1 MTNSNPFQQLQNE
14 YDTTLENIKKA
25 EISENKDP
33 SNRNLEQ
40 NYVHYV
46 DNFYKIKKDVS
57 QLANSMIN
65 NSQSLDI
72 PQLRSQCNDS
82 RDMFNMAYP
91 NLANDLKPLNPPPMQ
106 PKSLSPFVNDMF
118 LGSQQGPVMNVLDM
132 TNNYRYLN
140 DKKRF
145 NRANTIG
152 CTNSS
157 FSNQVNQAQ
166 FRSGSDVV
174 SMMADN
180 GQVYQFDNGNRA
192 NAPMCATSQTFDNH
206 QDVNWSPQNLPVLT
220 TMNRQKYLNSLATSN
235 QQMETQQNAYKEI
248 QRSEIMS
255 NNSLMNNPRNP
266 IWKPLDS
273 KYLN

>member
-1 MTNSNPFQQLQNE
+1 MSNPFQQLQKE
-14 YDTTLENIKKA
+14 YDNTLENIKRA

-57 QLANSMIN
+57 ELSNSMIN
-65 NSQSLDI
+65 KSQSLDI
-72 PQLRSQCNDS
+72 PQLREACNDANS
-82 RDMFNMAYP
+82 MYNMAYP
-91 NLANDLKPLNPPPMQ
+91 NLSNDIKPLNPKPVET
-106 PKSLSPFVNDMF
+106 KSLSPFVNDMF

-132 TNNYRYLN
+132 TNNYRSMM
-140 DKKRF
+140 DRKKTF
-145 NRANTIG
+145 RANTIG

-157 FSNQVNQAQ
+157 FSNQINQAQ

-192 NAPMCATSQTFDNH
+192 NAPMCATSQTFDNY
-206 QDVNWSPQNLPVLT
+206 QDTNWLPQNLPVLT
-220 TMNRQKYLNSLATSN
+220 TMNRQKYLSSLATSN
-235 QQMETQQNAYKEI
+235 QQMDSQQNMYKNM
-248 QRSEIMS
+248 QRNEMMS
-255 NNSLMNNPRNP
+255 SNSLMNNPRNP

>member
-1 MTNSNPFQQLQNE
+1 MSNPFQKLQNE
-14 YDTTLENIKKA
+14 YDTTLENIKQA
-25 EISENKDP
+25 EISEIKDP
-33 SNRNLEQ
+33 SNRNAEQ

-46 DNFYKIKKDVS
+46 DNFYKIKNDVS
-57 QLANSMIN
+57 QLSNSMIN
-65 NSQSLDI
+65 KSQSLDI

-82 RDMFNMAYP
+82 RDMFNLAYP
-91 NLANDLKPLNPPPMQ
+91 NLANDLRPLNPPPVQ
-106 PKSLSPFVNDMF
+106 TKNLSPFVNDMF

-140 DKKRF
+140 DIKRF
-145 NRANTIG
+145 NRANTLG

-157 FSNQVNQAQ
+157 FSNQINQAQ

-180 GQVYQFDNGNRA
+180 GRVYQFDNGNRA
-192 NAPMCATSQTFDNH
+192 NAPMCATSQSLDNY
-206 QDVNWSPQNLPVLT
+206 QDVEWLPQNLPTLT
-220 TMNRQKYLNSLATSN
+220 TMNKEKYLNNLTIAN
-235 QQMETQQNAYKEI
+235 QQMATQQNSYKEI
-248 QRSEIMS
+248 QRNAS
-255 NNSLMNNPRNP
+255 NNSMMNNPRNP